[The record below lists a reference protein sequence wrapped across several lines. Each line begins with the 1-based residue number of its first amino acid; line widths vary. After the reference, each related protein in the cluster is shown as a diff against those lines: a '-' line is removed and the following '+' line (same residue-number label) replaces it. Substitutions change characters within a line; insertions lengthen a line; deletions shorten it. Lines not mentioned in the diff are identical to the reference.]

1 MTIEIVGGN
10 LEDSTEVSDKSDLE
24 RTAEEFMNSPGGLV
38 IEQLRLHLRSRIGFL
53 LGITFIGIF
62 IGYPFSGE
70 IISWLVTDANL
81 VPADA
86 STEIIVL
93 SPVELIM
100 LKIRIATYVGLTLAA
115 IVFIVD
121 ASYHLSSSDA
131 VIARMEEAEL
141 SIPRPGFTMIFTF
154 ISSMILLACGFYYS
168 FGLLVP
174 LLLDYLASDA
184 ASSGLE
190 SQWRLSAF
198 VGFISNLMVASGL
211 GFQVPL
217 VVTLM
222 LRNGVVER
230 DVITT
235 YRRHIWFSAVIL
247 GALLSPPDPL
257 SLGLVAAP
265 MIVLF
270 ELSLIIDRLV

>member
-1 MTIEIVGGN
+1 MNSANI
-10 LEDSTEVSDKSDLE
+10 SDKSELE
-24 RTAEEFMNSPGGLV
+24 RATEEFMNSPGGLIV
-38 IEQLRLHLRSRIGFL
+38 DQLRLHLRSRIRIL
-53 LGITFIGIF
+53 LLVMFIGIF

-81 VPADA
+81 VPSNA

-100 LKIRIATYVGLTLAA
+100 LKVRIATYVGMTLAA

-121 ASYHLSSSDA
+121 ASYHLSSSEA
-131 VIARMEEAEL
+131 VISRMEEAEL
-141 SIPRPGFTMIFTF
+141 SIPKPGLTMFLTL
-154 ISSMILLACGFYYS
+154 ISSIILLICGFYYS

-217 VVTLM
+217 IVTLM

-230 DVITT
+230 DIIVS
-235 YRRHIWFSAVIL
+235 YRRHIWFSAVVL

-257 SLGLVAAP
+257 SLGLVSAP

-270 ELSLIIDRLV
+270 ELSLLLDRVV

>member
-1 MTIEIVGGN
+1 MVDNSDAVKKSE
-10 LEDSTEVSDKSDLE
+10 LEKV
-24 RTAEEFMNSPGGLV
+24 AEEFMQSPGGLIV
-38 IEQLRLHLRSRIGFL
+38 EQLRLHLRSRINL
-53 LGITFIGIF
+53 LLLVVLIGVF
-62 IGYPFSGE
+62 IGYPLSE
-70 IISWLVTDANL
+70 RVITWLVNDANL
-81 VPADA
+81 VPSNA

-100 LKIRIATYVGLTLAA
+100 LKIRISTYIGLTLATLA
-115 IVFIVD
+115 FIVD
-121 ASYHLSSSDA
+121 ASYYLASSD
-131 VIARMEEAEL
+131 VVSARMEEADL
-141 SIPRPGFTMIFTF
+141 KIPSPGINLILTF
-154 ISSMILLACGFYYS
+154 ISAIVLLICGFYYS

-217 VVTLM
+217 VVTIL
-222 LRNGVVER
+222 LRNGVVDT
-230 DVITT
+230 DVITR
-235 YRRHIWFSAVIL
+235 YRRHIWFSAVVL

-257 SLGLVAAP
+257 SLGLIAAP
-265 MIVLF
+265 MIILF
-270 ELSLIIDRLV
+270 EISLLVDRIV